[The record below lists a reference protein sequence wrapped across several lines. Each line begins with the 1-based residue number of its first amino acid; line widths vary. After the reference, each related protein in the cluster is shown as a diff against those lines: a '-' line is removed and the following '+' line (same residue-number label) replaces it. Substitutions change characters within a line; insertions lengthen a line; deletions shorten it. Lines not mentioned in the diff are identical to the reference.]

1 MKIHKMNS
9 DNDIRIC
16 VIGTGY
22 VGLTTG
28 VCLADLGF
36 KVTCVDKDR
45 EKISELKKGIFPIHE
60 PGLDKIFEEVV
71 KSGGIKFTDNAV
83 EAIKQN
89 NVIFLAVGTPSRED
103 GSADTTAVFDVIR
116 LIAENINEFKTVVLK
131 STVPMGTSEAVDK
144 LIRSKTSNYALLS
157 NPEFLRQGKALMDF
171 KRPHRIVIGG
181 TNPEA
186 IAMLKKVYEPVGA
199 PIMVTTPENAEIIK
213 YASNSFLAMKIS
225 YINEIAN
232 LCEKYNAD
240 VKEVAKGMGMDPR
253 IGSKFLDAGVGFGGS
268 CFPKD
273 AKALL
278 HSAKI
283 ADYDFK
289 LLSAALEVNE
299 RQKLIAIYKLKK
311 YLGDLRGKTIG
322 LLGLA
327 FKAGTDDIR
336 EASSIVLIEGL
347 LEEGAKIKAH
357 DPKAEKKMRT
367 LFSQIQYCDV
377 PYDAAENSDALI
389 VVTEWDEFKK
399 LDLAKVKGLLRN
411 PLIIDGRNIYDPEHV
426 KSAGFTYEGIGR

>member
-1 MKIHKMNS
+1 MNLGK
-9 DNDIRIC
+9 DIRIC

-36 KVTCVDKDR
+36 NVTCVDKDV
-45 EKISELKKGIFPIHE
+45 EKITELNKGIFPIHE
-60 PGLDKIFEEVV
+60 PGLDEVFEKTFKNEA
-71 KSGGIKFTDNAV
+71 ITFTDD
-83 EAIKQN
+83 AIGAIRSN
-89 NVIFLAVGTPSRED
+89 NVIFLAVGTPSHED
-103 GSADTTAVFDVIR
+103 GSADISAVYDVIK
-116 LIAENINEFKTVVLK
+116 LIAGNLNEFKTIILK

-144 LIRSKTSNYALLS
+144 LIRSTTKKPENYALLS

-171 KRPHRIVIGG
+171 KQPHRIVIGG

-186 IAMLKKVYEPVGA
+186 IEMLKKIYEPVGA

-253 IGSKFLDAGVGFGGS
+253 IGNKFLEAGIGFGGS

-273 AKALL
+273 LKALL

-299 RQKLIAIYKLKK
+299 RQKLLVVHKLKK
-311 YLGDLRGKTIG
+311 HLGDLRGKTIG

-336 EASSIVLIEGL
+336 EASSIALIEGL

-367 LFSQIQYCDV
+367 LFSQVQYCDI
-377 PYDAAENSDALI
+377 PYDAVDKSDALV
-389 VVTEWDEFKK
+389 VVTEWEDFKSLNLEK
-399 LDLAKVKGLLRN
+399 LKGMLN
-411 PLIIDGRNIYDPEHV
+411 HPLIIDGRNIYDPE
-426 KSAGFTYEGIGR
+426 KIKAAGFIYEGIGRF